1 MIELEKEL
9 ESAARVAIRA
19 SITAAAEATPELAN
33 CIIIGFWLGDESN
46 GPADDASGLR
56 VMLMAQPSSSG
67 GYNPATG
74 FEPIRSIALD
84 VMCVSQ
90 PDNDSDKRIMR
101 ALYNA
106 TRGAFETAPTA
117 LVMPTGVAFGGMLI
131 NNGGAADIDELGQ
144 VTSFTIEL
152 KVSL

>member
-19 SITAAAEATPELAN
+19 SINAAAATTPELAD
-33 CIIIGFWLGDESN
+33 CIIIGFWLGDEDG

-67 GYNPATG
+67 GYNQTTG
-74 FEPIRSIALD
+74 FDPIRSVALD

-90 PDNDSDKRIMR
+90 PDNDGDKRIMR

-117 LVMPTGVAFGGMLI
+117 LVMPAGVSFGGMLI
-131 NNGGAADIDELGQ
+131 TNGGAADMDEIGQ
-144 VTSFTIEL
+144 MTSFTIEL